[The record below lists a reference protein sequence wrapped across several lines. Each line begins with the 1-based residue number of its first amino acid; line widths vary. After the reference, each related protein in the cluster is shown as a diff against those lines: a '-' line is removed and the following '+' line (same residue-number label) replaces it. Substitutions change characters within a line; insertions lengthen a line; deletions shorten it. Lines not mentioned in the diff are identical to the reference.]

1 MEHLVNEGIS
11 RKIDAAGRIS
21 IPKHLRTKYK
31 FEAGDDVN
39 IYTRELDGDRVFI
52 GFIVEKK

>member
-1 MEHLVNEGIS
+1 MKKLVNEGIS

-31 FEAGDDVN
+31 FEAGDDVD
-39 IYTRELDGDRVFI
+39 IYTREFEDGRVFV
-52 GFIVEKK
+52 GFIAEKK